1 MRTDIRPLGST
12 RVACLIGGT
21 PWFACLWHST
31 VGQKSSGMQVHHEI
45 SQGRSAVHWL
55 TGVIIVAGML
65 NKQENSCRSDPSAH
79 KTMKASIEIARS
91 QLSSGKSTTD
101 NLTQDTLAVM
111 LLSNNANQTCHA
123 LQNLIGQL
131 LTWNPL
137 DIFVFSLNNSLYT
150 RNAWEMPQLNVIFM
164 SLYEHWETPD
174 QAGSRDLW
182 TASRFGEDYRRMG
195 HWRLAFQMEFALEL
209 GYKFVL
215 QIDDDSAFLQPIEY
229 NLIQYMAS
237 HDLKMA
243 ARNIIAHDEPD
254 VTQGLAE
261 LAKFFLVSEGL
272 QPKSLFIECRPANIS
287 GLYTSGVGGTQDGG
301 YSTKY
306 IYGNFVIISLDFWFQ
321 EEVQRLV
328 KLVLS
333 TGGHFRHRWNEQQ
346 VQSLVWQIFLARD
359 EFHLFDFPYE
369 HPVKV

>member
-1 MRTDIRPLGST
+1 M
-12 RVACLIGGT
+12 
-21 PWFACLWHST
+21 LWLMGDH
-31 VGQKSSGMQVHHEI
+31 
-45 SQGRSAVHWL
+45 
-55 TGVIIVAGML
+55 VAGMI
-65 NKQENSCRSDPSAH
+65 NKQEKSCRSDPSAL
-79 KTMKASIEIARS
+79 KTMEASIEFARS
-91 QLSSGKSTTD
+91 QLLSGKSKIDSSTH
-101 NLTQDTLAVM
+101 DTLAVV

-123 LQNLIGQL
+123 LQNFVSQL
-131 LTWNPL
+131 LPWNPM

-150 RNAWEMPQLNVIFM
+150 RHALDMPQLNVIFM
-164 SLYEHWETPD
+164 SLNEHWETPE

-182 TASRFGEDYRRMG
+182 TATRFGEDYRRMG
-195 HWRLAFQMEFALEL
+195 HWRLAFQMEFAWKL

-215 QIDDDSAFLQPIEY
+215 QIDDDSALLQPIEY

-237 HDLKMA
+237 QNLKMA

-272 QPKSLFIECRPANIS
+272 QPRSLFIECRPANMS
-287 GLYTSGVGGTQDGG
+287 GLYTSGVGGAQDGG

-328 KLVLS
+328 KLVLN

-346 VQSLVWQIFLARD
+346 VQSLVWQIFLAHH